1 MQLCVSAA
9 DACQTSACKRV
20 DLSVCPALL
29 GGDRPL
35 RRPRILPPRDRR
47 QILLDHWL
55 LVEMRGRDPALTG
68 QKLLVVAC
76 GLRARLGALLSGAL
90 VEAEKRKGAGGGS
103 SGGVGYGAGA
113 HDRHR
118 DPSAQDGARTRQ
130 AEEEEGEAL
139 LLQDL
144 PPLLL
149 MARRAWLEEGQLGGG
164 TELDRRRGMGGGS
177 DRRRD
182 RDHAEGVDW
191 AKEAEDLSVDLAE
204 FMLQSIG

>member
-1 MQLCVSAA
+1 MLF
-9 DACQTSACKRV
+9 
-20 DLSVCPALL
+20 
-29 GGDRPL
+29 
-35 RRPRILPPRDRR
+35 
-47 QILLDHWL
+47 DHWL

-90 VEAEKRKGAGGGS
+90 VEAEKRKGAGGF
-103 SGGVGYGAGA
+103 SGGGTGTGTHDQHSANQNGAG
-113 HDRHR
+113 RQ
-118 DPSAQDGARTRQ
+118 QD
-130 AEEEEGEAL
+130 EEA

-149 MARRAWLEEGQLGGG
+149 MAKRAWLEGGQLGGG
-164 TELDRRRGMGGGS
+164 TGLDRRRGSGGGTS
-177 DRRRD
+177 EGLGARWQRD
-182 RDHAEGVDW
+182 RGHVEDVDW